1 VTGREL
7 AGTLHQSFASPA
19 SGGHTGLSHK
29 GFWSVLPLAGQ
40 HLLSTLAVRLDL
52 VEPGRFKFRPYAASS
67 IPVRIEDPPE
77 HRRLGS
83 RMARA
88 LLRFSA
94 TRAL

>member
-1 VTGREL
+1 MTGREL

-52 VEPGRFKFRPYAASS
+52 VEPGRFKFRPSAMRQAPFRFELRSRPS
-67 IPVRIEDPPE
+67 IGDSGHVWPGRC
-77 HRRLGS
+77 
-83 RMARA
+83 
-88 LLRFSA
+88 
-94 TRAL
+94 

>member
-1 VTGREL
+1 MTGREL

-67 IPVRIEDPPE
+67 IPVRL
-77 HRRLGS
+77 RS
-83 RMARA
+83 RPSIGDSGHVWPGRC
-88 LLRFSA
+88 
-94 TRAL
+94 